1 MRQMTDAL
9 IYRPFDRTIY
19 RESREVVSNP
29 HLPLTF
35 GEVAEYRRPS
45 LWPFVKV
52 AFVGIGLVALAV
64 ALIIWSF

>member
-1 MRQMTDAL
+1 MTLSTDYLNASPTYARARSL
-9 IYRPFDRTIY
+9 GVRL
-19 RESREVVSNP
+19 V
-29 HLPLTF
+29 PLA
-35 GEVAEYRRPS
+35 VPRPS

>member
-1 MRQMTDAL
+1 MTDAL

-19 RESREVVSNP
+19 RESREVVSNT